1 MLPMLAQ
8 DAPQCY
14 YSVWASE
21 RMSCGAQGSSG
32 GAGGAQVAHQGATGS
47 AEGAGGRGRAQ
58 CFQ

>member
-1 MLPMLAQ
+1 MLAQ

-58 CFQ
+58 